1 MPEIDPGLPSRPGE
15 ITPPGGDQNPSG
27 GSPIDLPGAPKGDP
41 APAPAPTIS

>member
-15 ITPPGGDQNPSG
+15 ITPPGGGQGPSG
-27 GSPIDLPGAPKGDP
+27 APADLPGAPKGDP